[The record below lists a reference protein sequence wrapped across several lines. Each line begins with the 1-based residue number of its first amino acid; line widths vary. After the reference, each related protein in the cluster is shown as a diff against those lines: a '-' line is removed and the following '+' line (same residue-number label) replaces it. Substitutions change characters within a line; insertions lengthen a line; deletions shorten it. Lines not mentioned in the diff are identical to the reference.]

1 MLPAGYLQLNSW
13 HSHKY
18 LILEM
23 QRLIS
28 SPRQKYLAV
37 RFVSDA
43 TCCRCNNNSKH
54 QQAQH
59 SAHRASTKGICR
71 SVKQQFH
78 ELLLQLQRLIYGTLV
93 HSSGS
98 NSVQTIVIPTR
109 IKSAALCLRR
119 LNWFVYQNEKKCGN
133 ELSKGSALVA

>member
-1 MLPAGYLQLNSW
+1 
-13 HSHKY
+13 
-18 LILEM
+18 M

-43 TCCRCNNNSKH
+43 ISCRCNNNSNSRLN
-54 QQAQH
+54 AQH

-133 ELSKGSALVA
+133 ELSKGKTGDMSIP